1 MTQQDNKTPQEK
13 ERMGQIKNLVML
25 AAADG
30 RVDDSEL
37 AVIMAVAS
45 REDISVE
52 DFNKV
57 IDDPENINIEQ
68 PQDDATRQTYLRDMV
83 ALMMI
88 DGKLDE
94 QELSICKVYAMWLGY
109 RSTVVDEMI
118 ETAIRNLSQQQQ

>member
-45 REDISVE
+45 REDI
-52 DFNKV
+52 
-57 IDDPENINIEQ
+57 Q
-68 PQDDATRQTYLRDMV
+68 R
-83 ALMMI
+83 
-88 DGKLDE
+88 
-94 QELSICKVYAMWLGY
+94 
-109 RSTVVDEMI
+109 
-118 ETAIRNLSQQQQ
+118 